1 MSDYIHLK
9 ESNCKNCYKCIRHC
23 PTKSISFSDNQ
34 AQIISDECI
43 LCGQCFIVCP
53 QNAKVIRD
61 DSEKAKA
68 LLEGSSP
75 VIASIAPSLA
85 ASFPDIGLSGIDKA
99 LKKLGFFAVEET
111 ALGATMVKKQYES
124 LIKNETQDIIISS
137 CCPTVNLM
145 IQKHFPEILPCLA
158 KVVSPMLAHCRDI
171 KKRYPDA
178 KTVFIGPCISKK
190 YEADE
195 FPADIDCVLT
205 FDELVNWLKAEKI
218 ELEPS
223 SDSSEKGRARIFPTA
238 GGILKSMDCTSD
250 EYSYVSVDG
259 PDNCISTMRD
269 ISVGKIS
276 KCFIEMS
283 ACLGS
288 CIGGPVSSKIR
299 HAPLQ
304 DYIAVSKYAGKYDF
318 SVNMPAEGGLSRT
331 FSNLDYPQSYPNETQ
346 LKEILL
352 KMGKKAPGDELNCGS
367 CGYNS
372 CREKAIAVFQGKA
385 DLSMCT
391 PFLRDKAE
399 TFSSNILK
407 NSPNGIIV
415 LNDNLE
421 VQQINPA
428 ALKMLN
434 IKSASYIVGDNVVR
448 ILEPAAFMEV
458 LRTGKGLRNNRV
470 YLAEYKKYIEQTI
483 VWDKIYRMLLCILRD
498 VTDEENERQKKETIS
513 RKTIEITDKVID
525 KQMRVVQE
533 IASLLGETTAET
545 KIALTKLKESLEDE

>member
-1 MSDYIHLK
+1 
-9 ESNCKNCYKCIRHC
+9 
-23 PTKSISFSDNQ
+23 
-34 AQIISDECI
+34 
-43 LCGQCFIVCP
+43 
-53 QNAKVIRD
+53 
-61 DSEKAKA
+61 
-68 LLEGSSP
+68 
-75 VIASIAPSLA
+75 
-85 ASFPDIGLSGIDKA
+85 
-99 LKKLGFFAVEET
+99 
-111 ALGATMVKKQYES
+111 
-124 LIKNETQDIIISS
+124 
-137 CCPTVNLM
+137 
-145 IQKHFPEILPCLA
+145 
-158 KVVSPMLAHCRDI
+158 
-171 KKRYPDA
+171 
-178 KTVFIGPCISKK
+178 VFIGPCISKK